1 MIFNTS
7 GSEAV
12 VIFVFFFTTSEE
24 DVQRVRFCKAS
35 WMDFVDV

>member
-7 GSEAV
+7 GSEVAV
-12 VIFVFFFTTSEE
+12 VAIFFFTTSEE
-24 DVQRVRFCKAS
+24 DVQRVKFCKAS

>member
-7 GSEAV
+7 GSEAI
-12 VIFVFFFTTSEE
+12 VIFVFFTTSEE
-24 DVQRVRFCKAS
+24 DVQRVKFCKAS